1 MVVSG
6 DRITKAPS
14 STPLLNYPIKYV
26 SVVMKIKQ
34 TPIFWSFLKFPMTTL
49 PLSSIVIP
57 GPSLLKI

>member
-6 DRITKAPS
+6 DRITKLPS

-34 TPIFWSFLKFPMTTL
+34 TPIF
-49 PLSSIVIP
+49 
-57 GPSLLKI
+57 